1 MKLQQSQFMEAGVMN
16 SSNVPERFVDAVR
29 AAELLGITPRRL
41 LEMARAGQVPAYPL
55 GIGSRKTWRFRLS
68 EISAAI
74 ISKR

>member
-1 MKLQQSQFMEAGVMN
+1 MN